1 MTSLWAA
8 ALVLGGCVFVHELG
22 HFIAARLCGVEVKAF
37 SLGFGPRLAGIQT
50 RTHGLPAVP
59 DPPGRLCQNG
69 GASLWTRRRP
79 PEKEAVS
86 FAHQK
91 VGRRLIIVGAGP
103 VMNFV
108 MAVVIF
114 GIVLFFYGQPTLIP
128 HVGQVLKGF
137 PAEAAG
143 IKTGDL
149 IVGLNDREVKTW
161 EEMAGFISSNGSR
174 PVKVTVKREKK
185 LLDLTMIPKMGES
198 SDIFGE
204 TINKP
209 MIGISPSGQT
219 IVQSLGPGRALV
231 GGFVQTWSVAKL
243 TWETIVRLI
252 QRRIPFSTLGGPIFI
267 AQAAGQQAKSGWV
280 NLFFFMGLLSVNL
293 GILNI
298 LPIPVLDGGHLL
310 FFSIEAAFRRPVSL
324 RIRERAQQAGLV
336 FLLVFFGF
344 VFYNDIL
351 RLVAGPLGGPVG
363 KGMLCLGIETA
374 SLSPGLGL
382 AGEKGIILERTD
394 FRPNSKAQ
402 AIFVRTS
409 TRPDL
414 PRRPGPGR
422 PGSYRRDFRPRLLY
436 RAEGG
441 PGRGQGAGF
450 GPESEMRGGLFPGGP
465 GPQLRGDGVGPHRRP
480 VRRPAG
486 ADLCRAVQARGRM
499 AGWSG

>member
-8 ALVLGGCVFVHELG
+8 ALVLGGCVFIHELG

-37 SLGFGPRLAGIQT
+37 SLGFGPRLAGFKRGPT
-50 RTHGLPAVP
+50 DYRLSLVP
-59 DPPGRLCQNG
+59 LG
-69 GASLWTRRRP
+69 GYVKMEGESLDEETP

-91 VGRRLIIVGAGP
+91 VGRRLIIVAAGP

-351 RLVAGPLGGPVG
+351 RLVAGPLG
-363 KGMLCLGIETA
+363 
-374 SLSPGLGL
+374 
-382 AGEKGIILERTD
+382 
-394 FRPNSKAQ
+394 AQ
-402 AIFVRTS
+402 
-409 TRPDL
+409 
-414 PRRPGPGR
+414 
-422 PGSYRRDFRPRLLY
+422 
-436 RAEGG
+436 
-441 PGRGQGAGF
+441 
-450 GPESEMRGGLFPGGP
+450 
-465 GPQLRGDGVGPHRRP
+465 
-480 VRRPAG
+480 
-486 ADLCRAVQARGRM
+486 
-499 AGWSG
+499 